1 MPPHFF
7 VLLICDARP
16 TDAILAFLLWGV
28 RWNNKFWIVIYVC
41 FICNIVIVC
50 LRTLI
55 SIVLYMGI
63 PAISLYNCRLSRDI
77 IKIRLKFV
85 ILYFVYILYN
95 LKNEWITK

>member
-1 MPPHFF
+1 
-7 VLLICDARP
+7 
-16 TDAILAFLLWGV
+16 
-28 RWNNKFWIVIYVC
+28 
-41 FICNIVIVC
+41 

-55 SIVLYMGI
+55 SIVSVSVIFCVYVVW
-63 PAISLYNCRLSRDI
+63 PRDI